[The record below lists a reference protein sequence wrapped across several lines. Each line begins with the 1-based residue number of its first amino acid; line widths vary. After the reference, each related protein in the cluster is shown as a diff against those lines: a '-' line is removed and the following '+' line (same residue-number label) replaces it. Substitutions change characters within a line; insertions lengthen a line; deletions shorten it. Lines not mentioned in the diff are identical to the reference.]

1 MLIYF
6 HVEVCVSQTQ
16 KYLVIFDVVN
26 VFIQMTCSVSRVTL
40 KKSYSRLK
48 QNWPWENVPVNFLY
62 CGWLLW
68 RYIPAKIRLSLS
80 MLCLHSMFCC
90 PRFDITVSQCDIEI
104 AALKF
109 HNATLKF
116 DNTSLIFHATFQLRI
131 FNFTT
136 CSLSFY
142 ARFNMLGCQFRHVL
156 KPKQRNE
163 TTETK
168 TRKRAKRNH
177 HNKRNETTKTSEIKR
192 EKQAKQQINEKKVIS
207 RWAYKD
213 GWAQARRGRKYREK
227 DV

>member
-16 KYLVIFDVVN
+16 KYLVIFDVVS

-104 AALKF
+104 ATLKF

-131 FNFTT
+131 FNFSF
-136 CSLSFY
+136 SLSFY
-142 ARFNMLGCQFRHVL
+142 VGFNMLGCQLRHVL
-156 KPKQRNE
+156 KPKQRKE
-163 TTETK
+163 TTKTK
-168 TRKRAKRNH
+168 PPKRANRNH
-177 HNKRNETTKTSEIKR
+177 CFKRNETTKSSEIKR
-192 EKQAKQQINEKKVIS
+192 QKRAKQEINEKVFS
-207 RWAYKD
+207 RRACTDRWA
-213 GWAQARRGRKYREK
+213 QPRRGRKHREK
-227 DV
+227 GGY